1 MIRFASIAC
10 TALLAL
16 SCTKSLN
23 NQICK
28 DIEFAKYH
36 LCIEEGKSGFLLC
49 PDENVPEAIH
59 LETGKG
65 AD

>member
-1 MIRFASIAC
+1 MTRLLRSVSIVCIAI
-10 TALLAL
+10 LAL

-36 LCIEEGKSGFLLC
+36 LCIDEGKSGCLLC
-49 PDENVPEAIH
+49 PIE
-59 LETGKG
+59 
-65 AD
+65 